1 MQSESLTKTSIGIRI
16 NCHSII
22 TEIECIEARIV
33 MFLDLVRRR
42 KSVRDFLDIPVE
54 REKIGMCL
62 EAARLA
68 PSACNSQPWK
78 FIVVDDRQLKN
89 RLCNAAFGGIYSINS
104 FCKTAPVIVVVVSE
118 KSKFLARI
126 GGMFRGT
133 KYYLID
139 IGIAIEHFVLQAED
153 LDLGTCW
160 IGWFNEGAIK
170 PILNIPAHEKAD
182 ILIAL
187 GYYDKEKLR
196 SEHDREPMD
205 KIASFNSY

>member
-1 MQSESLTKTSIGIRI
+1 MAL
-16 NCHSII
+16 
-22 TEIECIEARIV
+22 
-33 MFLDLVRRR
+33 LDLLKHR
-42 KSVRDFLDIPVE
+42 KSVRDFLDRPVE
-54 REKIGMCL
+54 REKIMMCL

-89 RLCNAAFGGIYSINS
+89 KLCDAAFSGIYLVNS
-104 FCKTAPVIVVVVSE
+104 FCKMAPVMVAVISE
-118 KSKFLARI
+118 KSRFLARI

-153 LDLGTCW
+153 LGLGTCW
-160 IGWFNEGAIK
+160 IGWFNERAVK
-170 PILNIPAHEKAD
+170 STLNIPPHKKID

-187 GYYDKEKLR
+187 GYYDREKLGP
-196 SEHDREPMD
+196 EHDRELID
-205 KIASFNSY
+205 KIVSFNSY

>member
-1 MQSESLTKTSIGIRI
+1 MAL
-16 NCHSII
+16 
-22 TEIECIEARIV
+22 
-33 MFLDLVRRR
+33 LDLLKHR
-42 KSVRDFLDIPVE
+42 KSVRDFLDRPVE
-54 REKIGMCL
+54 REKIMICL

-89 RLCNAAFGGIYSINS
+89 KLCNAAFSSIYFINA
-104 FCKTAPVIVVVVSE
+104 FCKIAPVIVVVISE
-118 KSKFLARI
+118 RSKFLAQI

-153 LDLGTCW
+153 LGLGTCW
-160 IGWFNEGAIK
+160 VGWFNEGAVK
-170 PILNIPAHEKAD
+170 SILNIPQHKKID

-187 GYYDKEKLR
+187 GYYDREKVR
-196 SEHDREPMD
+196 SEHSREPID

>member
-1 MQSESLTKTSIGIRI
+1 MAL
-16 NCHSII
+16 
-22 TEIECIEARIV
+22 
-33 MFLDLVRRR
+33 LDLLKHR
-42 KSVRDFLDIPVE
+42 KSIRDFLDRPVE
-54 REKIGMCL
+54 RKKIMMCL

-78 FIVVDDRQLKN
+78 FIVVDDRQLKDK
-89 RLCNAAFGGIYSINS
+89 LGDAAFRGIYSMNS
-104 FCKTAPVIVVVVSE
+104 FCKMAPVMVVVVSE

-139 IGIAIEHFVLQAED
+139 IGVAIEHFVLQAED
-153 LDLGTCW
+153 LGLGTCW
-160 IGWFNEGAIK
+160 IGWFNERAVK
-170 PILNIPAHEKAD
+170 SVLEIPHRKKID

-187 GYYDKEKLR
+187 GYYDREETR
-196 SEHDREPMD
+196 SEHSREQID

>member
-1 MQSESLTKTSIGIRI
+1 M
-16 NCHSII
+16 
-22 TEIECIEARIV
+22 
-33 MFLDLVRRR
+33 
-42 KSVRDFLDIPVE
+42 
-54 REKIGMCL
+54 MCL

-78 FIVVDDRQLKN
+78 FVVVDDSQLREK
-89 RLCNAAFGGIYSINS
+89 LCDAAFSGIYWMNS
-104 FCKTAPVIVVVVSE
+104 FCKMAPVIVVVSE

-139 IGIAIEHFVLQAED
+139 IGIAVEHFVLQAGE
-153 LDLGTCW
+153 LGLGTCW
-160 IGWFNEGAIK
+160 IGWFNEGAVK
-170 PILNIPAHEKAD
+170 SVLNIPQHKKID

-187 GYYDKEKLR
+187 GYYDMAKVH
-196 SEHDREPMD
+196 SEHNRELID